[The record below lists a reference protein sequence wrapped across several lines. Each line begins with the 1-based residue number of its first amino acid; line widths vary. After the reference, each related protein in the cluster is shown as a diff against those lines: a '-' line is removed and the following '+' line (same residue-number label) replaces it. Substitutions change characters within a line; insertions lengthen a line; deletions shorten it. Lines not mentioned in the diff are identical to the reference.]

1 MGWEAAATLLPL
13 SGPPMSLSPATGC
26 CPQTAWSWS
35 GTSAGQVST
44 QHGSGLGPS
53 IPPHSLGCW
62 LSLGGC
68 STTTTI
74 ADPPSPQQ
82 PKI

>member
-13 SGPPMSLSPATGC
+13 SGPPMSLTATGC

-44 QHGSGLGPS
+44 QHGLGLGP
-53 IPPHSLGCW
+53 
-62 LSLGGC
+62 
-68 STTTTI
+68 
-74 ADPPSPQQ
+74 
-82 PKI
+82 